1 MILLTTKILIY
12 YLLLELFLSIS
23 NIYSLFTFYKIKYL
37 YYILIIF
44 MYLFVYLYNIYTK
57 IIKIIIFLLFKKLLG
72 YLSSVFC

>member
-1 MILLTTKILIY
+1 MFSSMEPLGIANIHQERNMILLTTKILIY

-44 MYLFVYLYNIYTK
+44 MYLYVC
-57 IIKIIIFLLFKKLLG
+57 IFI
-72 YLSSVFC
+72 